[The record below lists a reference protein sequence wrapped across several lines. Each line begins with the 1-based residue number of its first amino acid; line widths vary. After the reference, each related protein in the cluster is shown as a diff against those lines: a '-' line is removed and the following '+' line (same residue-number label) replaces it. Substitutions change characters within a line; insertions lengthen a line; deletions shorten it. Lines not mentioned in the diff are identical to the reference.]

1 MKLISLRSLRRR
13 SLRGMTLVELLVA
26 MGISG
31 VVMVA
36 LASLI
41 FYSARSFAALTNY
54 VELDHFSRRALDT
67 MTKDI
72 RQADRLDYFSTNKI
86 RFIVPGGTLTYT
98 YDAEQK
104 KLFRERSDEKDM
116 TLLEECDF
124 MQFSIYQRNP
134 IAGSYDQ
141 YAVATPGTCK
151 VVQLHW
157 ICSREI
163 LGKKANT
170 ESVQSAKI
178 VIRRQ

>member
-1 MKLISLRSLRRR
+1 MQITKRSERTR
-13 SLRGMTLVELLVA
+13 SARSAMTLVELMVGVA
-26 MGISG
+26 ISSLI
-31 VVMVA
+31 MVA

-54 VELDHFSRRALDT
+54 VELDAYSRRALDQ

-72 RQADRLDYFSTNKI
+72 RQADALSTYATNKI
-86 RFIVPGGTLTYT
+86 SFSVPGGTLTYSYNSQART
-98 YDAEQK
+98 VV
-104 KLFRERSDEKDM
+104 RERTGEKDM
-116 TLLEECDF
+116 TLLKECDF

-134 IAGSYDQ
+134 IGGSYDQ
-141 YAVATPGTCK
+141 YTVATPGTCK

-157 ICSREI
+157 ICSRSI